1 MSKVNSYYQDAKE
14 NMEYDLER
22 IEDFL
27 KKCMIFGDHKSINA
41 NSLNHTDVQFLCF
54 NFAKEIINMART
66 KREELTKEI
75 KSLTKED

>member
-1 MSKVNSYYQDAKE
+1 LSKVNSYYQDAKE

-27 KKCMIFGDHKSINA
+27 KKCTVFGDHKSINA
-41 NSLNHTDVQFLCF
+41 NLKSYRNVQFLCF

-66 KREELTKEI
+66 KREELTEEI
-75 KSLTKED
+75 KSLTKD